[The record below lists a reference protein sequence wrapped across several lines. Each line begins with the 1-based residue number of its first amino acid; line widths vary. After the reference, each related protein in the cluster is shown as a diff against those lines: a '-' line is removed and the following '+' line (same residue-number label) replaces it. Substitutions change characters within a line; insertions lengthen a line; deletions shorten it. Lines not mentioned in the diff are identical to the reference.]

1 MYSILI
7 KTSNATNKF
16 SYYLNSDES
25 IFVANTVEVLQNKV
39 IELLGTYNLSQI
51 IPVRNCK
58 INQNITIEEVEA

>member
-39 IELLGTYNLSQI
+39 IELLKTYNLSQI

-58 INQNITIEEVEA
+58 IHQNITIEEVEA